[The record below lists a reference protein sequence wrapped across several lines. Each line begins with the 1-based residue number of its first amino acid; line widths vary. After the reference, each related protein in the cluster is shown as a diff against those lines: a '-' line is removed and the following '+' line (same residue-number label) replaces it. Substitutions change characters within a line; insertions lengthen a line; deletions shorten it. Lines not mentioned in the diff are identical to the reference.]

1 MERGGSSGYSESHFL
16 KIGQKIYFED
26 VNGGDD
32 GKQEDG
38 LSPVGGGRQK
48 KGRTSGGGVVVSGG
62 QQPPRCQVEGC
73 NLDLSDAK
81 TYYSRH
87 KVCGVHSKT
96 PKVIVNGLEQRFC
109 QQCSRFH
116 LLPEFDQG
124 KRSCRRRLAGHN
136 ERRRKPTSGTLLSA
150 RYGSLPSS
158 IFGNNASSGGFLMDF
173 SSCSRGRVH
182 WPNTTTA
189 DKFPP
194 LPWQGN
200 MDNPPPFINP
210 SVPPGT
216 GFNGVQD
223 SNCALSLLSNH
234 SASRNQTASHDY
246 YVNTDAGAHL
256 DQPPT
261 QTMVQ
266 VHGQG
271 HFPTSTSGW
280 GYDTSAAAHLG
291 LGQITQPGYPGELG
305 LGQQGGRRYDSSA
318 DHIDE
323 EFCLVTGLKFEV
335 KYWADYN
342 DEDEPIPFRRWVFP
356 SSLDGKNITG
366 KNVEEL
372 IKSKLFSKLGD
383 DDAVSL
389 CCIGILQLVLL
400 GVEDRRA
407 GHVHAKRLISDE
419 IEAVSGWW
427 VSSRAYFDGRVS
439 EAERRPHHLN
449 HQNHY
454 EVPSEFYRDFQEQ
467 RSGLDQM
474 MKQGQNIFEKMN
486 KFMEDM
492 SVSTEANKE
501 PIIVDQHYGISDMSG
516 FQSIQRPRREQRPS
530 VYMHSPYTP
539 LPPTT
544 ELPKKRVGKTK
555 KKCKNDNLPPLNLAN
570 AFAYDNAGGDEVVI
584 TGVLDTGIYFT
595 LPEKNLMTSQ
605 QSILNPYDVY
615 LNCYMM
621 GYLVP
626 NFFWRQL
633 VPHLCMPRSHS
644 IDNPYQE
651 GWLSGDQMNAWIEI
665 LIRSRPQNV
674 DWTVSKSGTTCVHLE
689 NNRFMIVTDPHIIGT
704 LDGSTRPYPPWKYV
718 NWVYMPI
725 NVGGNH

>member
-1 MERGGSSGYSESHFL
+1 MERGGSSGSSESHFL

-182 WPNTTTA
+182 WPNTTA

-200 MDNPPPFINP
+200 LDNSPPYINP

-256 DQPPT
+256 VQPPT

-318 DHIDE
+318 DHID
-323 EFCLVTGLKFEV
+323 
-335 KYWADYN
+335 W
-342 DEDEPIPFRRWVFP
+342 
-356 SSLDGKNITG
+356 SL
-366 KNVEEL
+366 
-372 IKSKLFSKLGD
+372 
-383 DDAVSL
+383 
-389 CCIGILQLVLL
+389 
-400 GVEDRRA
+400 
-407 GHVHAKRLISDE
+407 
-419 IEAVSGWW
+419 
-427 VSSRAYFDGRVS
+427 
-439 EAERRPHHLN
+439 
-449 HQNHY
+449 
-454 EVPSEFYRDFQEQ
+454 
-467 RSGLDQM
+467 
-474 MKQGQNIFEKMN
+474 
-486 KFMEDM
+486 
-492 SVSTEANKE
+492 
-501 PIIVDQHYGISDMSG
+501 
-516 FQSIQRPRREQRPS
+516 
-530 VYMHSPYTP
+530 
-539 LPPTT
+539 
-544 ELPKKRVGKTK
+544 
-555 KKCKNDNLPPLNLAN
+555 
-570 AFAYDNAGGDEVVI
+570 
-584 TGVLDTGIYFT
+584 
-595 LPEKNLMTSQ
+595 
-605 QSILNPYDVY
+605 
-615 LNCYMM
+615 
-621 GYLVP
+621 
-626 NFFWRQL
+626 
-633 VPHLCMPRSHS
+633 
-644 IDNPYQE
+644 
-651 GWLSGDQMNAWIEI
+651 
-665 LIRSRPQNV
+665 
-674 DWTVSKSGTTCVHLE
+674 
-689 NNRFMIVTDPHIIGT
+689 
-704 LDGSTRPYPPWKYV
+704 
-718 NWVYMPI
+718 
-725 NVGGNH
+725 